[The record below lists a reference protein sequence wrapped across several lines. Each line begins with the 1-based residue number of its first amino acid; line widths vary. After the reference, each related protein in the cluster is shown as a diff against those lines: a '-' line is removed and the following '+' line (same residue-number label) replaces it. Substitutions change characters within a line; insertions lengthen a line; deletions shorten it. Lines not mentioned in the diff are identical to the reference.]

1 MKLMSEE
8 SEHIWGRKVLNKP
21 EALKELNFGNNIELR
36 IVETLLKQ
44 KQPLGQGGLVT
55 KSSPTLVTLWTV
67 AHHSLLSKNS
77 PGKNSGVCCHFCLQ
91 GIFLTQGLNLGFL
104 YSRQILYWLSNQGTP
119 KSRISPLKEEH
130 C

>member
-36 IVETLLKQ
+36 TVETLLKQ

-55 KSSPTLVTLWTV
+55 KSSPTVVTLWTV

-77 PGKNSGVCCHFCLQ
+77 PGKNSGVCCHFFLQ
-91 GIFLTQGLNLGFL
+91 GIFLTQGLNLSLLHCG
-104 YSRQILYWLSNQGTP
+104 QIFYHL
-119 KSRISPLKEEH
+119 PLPGKP
-130 C
+130 